1 VDVAALPGSGT
12 TLTKLRSATTVI
24 TFVSVRAG
32 VFAGDVALAM
42 STTLTVSVLGPAA
55 TVVAPL
61 SQVSV
66 VAAGVQV
73 IHAGIAGVVNELLP
87 NPPETV

>member
-1 VDVAALPGSGT
+1 MPGSGT
-12 TLTKLRSATTVI
+12 TLVSEMSGFTVMVR
-24 TFVSVRAG
+24 VSFTGAVVAG
-32 VFAGDVALAM
+32 VVEFAV
-42 STTLTVSVLGPAA
+42 STTWTVSVLGPAA

-73 IHAGIAGVVNELLP
+73 IHPGMAGVVNTLP
-87 NPPETV
+87 PIPPATV

>member
-1 VDVAALPGSGT
+1 MVIV
-12 TLTKLRSATTVI
+12 RVSAKAGL
-24 TFVSVRAG
+24 FAG
-32 VFAGDVALAM
+32 VVVLGV
-42 STTLTVSVLGPAA
+42 STTSMVIVLGPAA

-73 IHAGIAGVVNELLP
+73 IHAGMAGVLNTK
-87 NPPETV
+87 PPSPPATVYTGGDCGAFP